1 MTALPGILAGLGAAT
16 AQSLFYLF
24 SRLFLKR
31 TGGGVL
37 HLLASSHVL
46 MGIASAVGLACLWP
60 WARPHDAAF
69 VLPLLGATGFYL
81 LGQAGLSMALRRTE
95 SSRVAPMLGL
105 KIVVLAAI
113 TAVFQAERLGAMRW
127 AAVFMSTAAAFLIND
142 AGGRIPR
149 SAILAVMLAV
159 LGYCLSDLS
168 IVVLV
173 RRLADVGVL
182 APALG
187 VCLAYVLCG
196 LIALPVV
203 LLRPGFTPRVWRYA
217 APNAAAWLVAMLF
230 LFVCFGL
237 VGVVLGNIVQSV
249 RGLMSVGM
257 APLISRAGM
266 TEIEAHVP
274 RHVFWKRLS
283 GALLMTAAVALY
295 VLER

>member
-1 MTALPGILAGLGAAT
+1 MIALPGILAGLAAAT

-24 SRLFLKR
+24 SRLFLQR
-31 TGGGVL
+31 SGGGVI
-37 HLLASSHVL
+37 HLLASAHVL
-46 MGIASAVGLACLWP
+46 MGLGSAAGLACLWP
-60 WARPHDAAF
+60 WAHPRDAAF

-81 LGQAGLSMALRRTE
+81 LGQAGLSMALRHTE
-95 SSRVAPMLGL
+95 SSRVAPLLGL

-113 TAVFQAERLGAMRW
+113 TSVFQAERLGVMRW

-149 SAILAVMLAV
+149 AAILAVLLAV
-159 LGYCLSDLS
+159 FGYCLSDLG
-168 IVVLV
+168 IVALV
-173 RRLADVGVL
+173 RSLAGVGVL

-187 VCLAYVLCG
+187 VCLSYVLCG
-196 LIALPVV
+196 LIALPLV
-203 LLRPGFTPRVWRYA
+203 LFRPGFTPAVWRHA
-217 APNAAAWLVAMLF
+217 APSAGAWLVAMLF

-237 VGVVLGNIVQSV
+237 VGVVLGNIVQST
-249 RGLMSVGM
+249 RGLISVAA

-266 TEIEAHVP
+266 TEIEAAVP
-274 RHVFWKRLS
+274 RRVFRKRLC